1 MPYGIYSV
9 SDVCQNRISQML
21 ENIASAANNQ
31 ENIVNWSETFE
42 ELQKRITEAFTSL
55 RGQGLELNRKKFLF
69 SKCKVIF

>member
-1 MPYGIYSV
+1 
-9 SDVCQNRISQML
+9 ML

-42 ELQKRITEAFTSL
+42 ELQKRIIEAFTSL
-55 RGQGLELNRKKFLF
+55 RGQDLELNRKKFLF

>member
-42 ELQKRITEAFTSL
+42 ELQKRIIEAFTSL
-55 RGQGLELNRKKFLF
+55 RGQDLELNRKKFLF

>member
-31 ENIVNWSETFE
+31 ENIVNWSEPFE
-42 ELQKRITEAFTSL
+42 ELQKRIIEAFTSL

>member
-31 ENIVNWSETFE
+31 ENIANWSETFE
-42 ELQKRITEAFTSL
+42 ELQKRIIEAFTSL

>member
-42 ELQKRITEAFTSL
+42 ELQKRIIEAFTSL
-55 RGQGLELNRKKFLF
+55 RGQG
-69 SKCKVIF
+69 